1 MKKVL
6 AVVLALCMVFA
17 MGTVAFAANEVIS
30 KGTDPQTGSINVLT
44 KLKDGETPADYDTY
58 SVTIPADV
66 EIMWDVTTPSEA
78 RIATVDYRLA
88 KGSELQVTVAYE
100 DVEGDGLTS
109 SMAGARA
116 STVYTNGYA
125 TGVQALNNTFSITE
139 WHAAP
144 AAVTAGTAT
153 YTVHYTPAA

>member
-17 MGTVAFAANEVIS
+17 MGTVAFAANMTITE
-30 KGTDPQTGSINVLT
+30 
-44 KLKDGETPADYDTY
+44 ETPAPQQDTVLVKTVLGEDPAEFDTY

-88 KGSELQVTVAYE
+88 EGSSLQVTVAYA
-100 DVEGDGLTS
+100 DVADDGLTS
-109 SMAGARA
+109 SMAGATA
-116 STVYTNGYA
+116 SAVYTNGYA
-125 TGVQALNNTFSITE
+125 TGVEALNNTFSITE
-139 WHAAP
+139 WNAAP

-153 YTVHYTPAA
+153 YTVNYTPAA